1 MGVRPEMDGIVKMRL
16 RLRVRT
22 ADCGSRAGHES
33 KERSRSVGRSA
44 ISDGCCK
51 DVHYVVRM

>member
-22 ADCGSRAGHES
+22 ADCGSRAGHEN
-33 KERSRSVGRSA
+33 KERSRSVGRRFLTDA
-44 ISDGCCK
+44 
-51 DVHYVVRM
+51 VRMYTA